1 MQRKHGAGD
10 ALESLPSK
18 EQQCLNPGFQG
29 GGRPAAAVRPQRDG
43 EAQAWPVVAAQSG
56 NAGGLLGA
64 KAAAAGEEEAVRQ

>member
-64 KAAAAGEEEAVRQ
+64 KAAAGEEEAVRQ